1 MIRKGG
7 GALLSAGCI
16 KGILERSEQARVLV
30 VGDLM
35 LDRYVSGSVTRI
47 SPEASVPVVQMDKE
61 WVGVGG
67 AANVAA
73 NVVALGA
80 ECDLVGCVGSDD
92 AGYELRECLSG
103 LGVGIAGLVEIGER
117 PTTVK
122 TRVLAGHQ
130 QVVRIDREDS
140 DDVSTDTV
148 RLLRK
153 ETRRGL
159 AACASVVLEDYD
171 KGVLVPEIIEGVL
184 DGARGEGVPTIVD
197 PKRRRFFGY
206 GSATVFKPN
215 AKELEDALGE
225 PVLPGD
231 ADWMEEARSRLDCD
245 HLLLTLGRQGMVLC
259 STGKG
264 TTLFPAS
271 DRAVF
276 DVSGAGDTVTAVVS
290 LALALGAS
298 MSEAAVMANHA
309 AAVQVSKPGVATV
322 TRAELYE
329 QAAGGVEDPGVARE
343 VGGYGE
349 S

>member
-1 MIRKGG
+1 M
-7 GALLSAGCI
+7 
-16 KGILERSEQARVLV
+16 LV

-47 SPEASVPVVQMDKE
+47 SPESPVPVVQVEKE
-61 WVGVGG
+61 WAGVGG

-80 ECDLVGCVGSDD
+80 QCDVVGCVGDDD
-92 AGYELRECLSG
+92 AGRELRERLST
-103 LGVGIAGLVEIGER
+103 LGVGIEGLVETAER

-130 QVVRIDREDS
+130 QVVRIDRERS
-140 DDVSTDTV
+140 DDVSTEAV
-148 RLLRK
+148 RLLRV
-153 ETRRGL
+153 EARRRVADC
-159 AACASVVLEDYD
+159 AAVVLEDYD
-171 KGVLVPEIIEGVL
+171 KGVLVPEIIQEVL
-184 DGARGEGVPTIVD
+184 DGAKRERVSSIVD
-197 PKRRRFFGY
+197 PKRRRFFAY

-225 PVLPGD
+225 SVRPD
-231 ADWMEEARSRLDCD
+231 DQAWMEGARSRLECE
-245 HLLLTLGRQGMVLC
+245 HLLLTLGGRGMALC
-259 STGKG
+259 SARNG

-276 DVSGAGDTVTAVVS
+276 DVSGAGDTVTA
-290 LALALGAS
+290 ALSVAVALGAS
-298 MSEAAVMANHA
+298 MSEAATIANHA
-309 AAVQVSKPGVATV
+309 AAVQVSKAGVATV

-329 QAAGGVEDPGVARE
+329 NMGNIMYV
-343 VGGYGE
+343 

>member
-1 MIRKGG
+1 M
-7 GALLSAGCI
+7 GAGPFSRI
-16 KGILERSEQARVLV
+16 SISRIERILERSEQARVLV
-30 VGDLM
+30 VGDVM

-47 SPEASVPVVQMDKE
+47 SPESPVPVVQVEKE
-61 WVGVGG
+61 WAGVGG

-73 NVVALGA
+73 NIVALGA
-80 ECDLVGCVGSDD
+80 QCDVVGCVGSDD
-92 AGYELRECLSG
+92 AGHELRERLGG
-103 LGVGIAGLVEIGER
+103 LGVGIEGLVEAAER

-140 DDVSTDTV
+140 DDVSPDTA

-153 ETRRGL
+153 EIRKGL
-159 AACASVVLEDYD
+159 AVCASIVLEDYD
-171 KGVLVPEIIEGVL
+171 KGVLVPEIIQEVL
-184 DGARGEGVPTIVD
+184 DGAKAKRVPAIVD

-215 AKELEDALGE
+215 VKELEDALGE
-225 PVLPGD
+225 TVRPED
-231 ADWMEEARSRLDCD
+231 ADWMEGARSRLDCE
-245 HLLLTLGRQGMVLC
+245 HLLLTLGRRGMVLC
-259 STGKG
+259 SAGEG

-290 LALALGAS
+290 LALALSAS
-298 MSEAAVMANHA
+298 MSEAAVLANHA

-322 TRAELYE
+322 TKAELRE
-329 QAAGGVEDPGVARE
+329 QL
-343 VGGYGE
+343 
-349 S
+349 

>member
-1 MIRKGG
+1 MGRIR
-7 GALLSAGCI
+7 
-16 KGILERSEQARVLV
+16 GILERSGQARVLV

-35 LDRYVSGSVTRI
+35 LDRYVSGPVTRI
-47 SPEASVPVVQMDKE
+47 SPESPVPVVQVEKE
-61 WVGVGG
+61 WEGVGG

-80 ECDLVGCVGSDD
+80 RCDVVGCVGNDD
-92 AGYELRECLSG
+92 AGRVLRERLEE
-103 LGVGIAGLVEIGER
+103 LGVGIEGVVETPER

-130 QVVRIDREDS
+130 QVVRIDREES
-140 DDVSTDTV
+140 SDVSAEAV
-148 RLLRK
+148 RLLRM
-153 ETRRGL
+153 EARRGL
-159 AACASVVLEDYD
+159 AGCAAVVLEDYD
-171 KGVLVPEIIEGVL
+171 KGVLVPGVIHEVL
-184 DGARGEGVPTIVD
+184 DGERAERVPVVVD

-225 PVLPGD
+225 PVRPED
-231 ADWMEEARSRLDCD
+231 SVWMEGARSRLDCE
-245 HLLLTLGRQGMVLC
+245 HLLLTLGGRGMALC
-259 STGKG
+259 SVEQG

-276 DVSGAGDTVTAVVS
+276 DVSGAGDTVTAVIG

-298 MSEAAVMANHA
+298 MPEAAILANHA
-309 AAVQVSKPGVATV
+309 AAVQVSKAGVATV
-322 TRAELYE
+322 TREELYE
-329 QAAGGVEDPGVARE
+329 HTSTPMAARE
-343 VGGYGE
+343 VGRTQE

>member
-1 MIRKGG
+1 
-7 GALLSAGCI
+7 
-16 KGILERSEQARVLV
+16 
-30 VGDLM
+30 M

-47 SPEASVPVVQMDKE
+47 SPESPVPVVQVEKE
-61 WVGVGG
+61 WAGVGG

-73 NVVALGA
+73 NLVALGA
-80 ECDLVGCVGSDD
+80 QCDVVGCVGSDD
-92 AGYELRECLSG
+92 AGYELRECLRE
-103 LGVGIAGLVEIGER
+103 LGVGIEGLVEVGER

-171 KGVLVPEIIEGVL
+171 KGVLVPEIIEEVL
-184 DGARGEGVPTIVD
+184 DGAKEEGIPTIVD

-215 AKELEDALGE
+215 AKELEDSLGE
-225 PVLPGD
+225 PVRPED
-231 ADWMEEARSRLDCD
+231 AAWMEGARSRLDCE
-245 HLLLTLGRQGMVLC
+245 HLLLTLGRRGMGLR
-259 STGKG
+259 SESKG

-290 LALALGAS
+290 LAVALGAS
-298 MSEAAVMANHA
+298 MSEAAVLANHA

-322 TRAELYE
+322 TREELYE
-329 QAAGGVEDPGVARE
+329 QASNSVVARE
-343 VGGYGE
+343 VGGVGEVGE

>member
-1 MIRKGG
+1 
-7 GALLSAGCI
+7 
-16 KGILERSEQARVLV
+16 VLV

-47 SPEASVPVVQMDKE
+47 SPESPVPVIQVERE
-61 WVGVGG
+61 WAGVGG

-80 ECDLVGCVGSDD
+80 RCDLVGCVGADD
-92 AGYELRECLSG
+92 AGRELRERLSS
-103 LGVGIAGLVEIGER
+103 LGVGVEGLVEIRER

-140 DDVSTDTV
+140 DDVSPEAV
-148 RLLRK
+148 RLLGK
-153 ETRRGL
+153 EARRGL
-159 AACASVVLEDYD
+159 ARCASVVLEDYD
-171 KGVLVPEIIEGVL
+171 KGVMVPEIIQEVL
-184 DGARGEGVPTIVD
+184 GGARVEGAPTIVD

-206 GSATVFKPN
+206 ASATVFKPN

-225 PVLPGD
+225 PVRPED
-231 ADWMEEARSRLDCD
+231 EAWMEAARSRLNCE
-245 HLLLTLGRQGMVLC
+245 HLLLTLGGRGMSLC
-259 STGKG
+259 SAETG

-276 DVSGAGDTVTAVVS
+276 DVSGAGDTVTAAVS
-290 LALALGAS
+290 LAVALGAS
-298 MSEAAVMANHA
+298 MSEAVVLANHA
-309 AAVQVSKPGVATV
+309 AAVQVSKAGVATV
-322 TRAELYE
+322 TREELYE
-329 QAAGGVEDPGVARE
+329 HAADVVVARA
-343 VGGYGE
+343 VGGATE

>member
-1 MIRKGG
+1 M
-7 GALLSAGCI
+7 
-16 KGILERSEQARVLV
+16 LV

-35 LDRYVSGSVTRI
+35 LDRYVSGPVTRI
-47 SPEASVPVVQMDKE
+47 SPESPVPVVQVEEE
-61 WVGVGG
+61 WAGVGG

-80 ECDLVGCVGSDD
+80 QCEVVGCVGSDD
-92 AGYELRECLSG
+92 AGRELRERLRA
-103 LGVGIAGLVEIGER
+103 LGVGIAGVVETRGR

-140 DDVSTDTV
+140 DDVSPDAV
-148 RLLRK
+148 RRLRK
-153 ETRRGL
+153 EARRGL

-171 KGVLVPEIIEGVL
+171 KGVLVPEIIQEVL
-184 DGARGEGVPTIVD
+184 DGAKVEGVPAIVD

-225 PVLPGD
+225 PVRPGD
-231 ADWMEEARSRLDCD
+231 ATWMEGARSRLDCE
-245 HLLLTLGRQGMVLC
+245 HLLLTLGRRGMALC
-259 STGKG
+259 SAGKG

-290 LALALGAS
+290 LAVALGAS
-298 MSEAAVMANHA
+298 MSEAAVLANHA
-309 AAVQVSKPGVATV
+309 AAVQVSKTGVATV
-322 TRAELYE
+322 TKAELYE
-329 QAAGGVEDPGVARE
+329 HTSNLITARE
-343 VGGYGE
+343 VGGTI
-349 S
+349 

>member
-1 MIRKGG
+1 
-7 GALLSAGCI
+7 
-16 KGILERSEQARVLV
+16 
-30 VGDLM
+30 M
-35 LDRYVSGSVTRI
+35 LDRYVSGPVTRI
-47 SPEASVPVVQMDKE
+47 SPESPVPVVQVEKE
-61 WVGVGG
+61 WAAAGG

-73 NVVALGA
+73 NLVALGA
-80 ECDLVGCVGSDD
+80 RCDLVGCIGSDD
-92 AGYELRECLSG
+92 AGSELRDRLRG
-103 LGVGIAGLVEIGER
+103 LGVGVEGLVETPER

-140 DDVSTDTV
+140 DDVSPEAV
-148 RLLRK
+148 RLLRN
-153 ETRRGL
+153 EARRGL

-171 KGVLVPEIIEGVL
+171 KGVLVPEIIQEVL
-184 DGARGEGVPTIVD
+184 DGAEAEGVPAIVD

-225 PVLPGD
+225 PVRPED
-231 ADWMEEARSRLDCD
+231 AAWMEGARSRLDCE
-245 HLLLTLGRQGMVLC
+245 HLLLTLGGRGMALC
-259 STGKG
+259 SARKG

-298 MSEAAVMANHA
+298 MPEAVVLANDA
-309 AAVQVSKPGVATV
+309 AAVQVSKAGVGTV
-322 TRAELYE
+322 TREELYE
-329 QAAGGVEDPGVARE
+329 HASTRMTARE
-343 VGGYGE
+343 VGGAE
-349 S
+349 T

>member
-1 MIRKGG
+1 M
-7 GALLSAGCI
+7 
-16 KGILERSEQARVLV
+16 RVLV

-47 SPEASVPVVQMDKE
+47 SPESPVPVVQVEKE
-61 WVGVGG
+61 WAGVGG

-80 ECDLVGCVGSDD
+80 RCDVVGCVGDD
-92 AGYELRECLSG
+92 AAGYELRERLEA
-103 LGVGIAGLVEIGER
+103 LGVGIGGLVEAGDR
-117 PTTVK
+117 RTTIK

-140 DDVSTDTV
+140 EDVSPEAV
-148 RLLRK
+148 RRLRK
-153 ETRRGL
+153 EARRGL
-159 AACASVVLEDYD
+159 ASCASVVLEDYD
-171 KGVLVPEIIEGVL
+171 KGVLVPGVIQEVL
-184 DGARGEGVPTIVD
+184 DGAKAEGVPTIVD
-197 PKRRRFFGY
+197 PKRRRFFEY

-215 AKELEDALGE
+215 TTELEDALGE
-225 PVLPGD
+225 PVRPED
-231 ADWMEEARSRLDCD
+231 ANWMEGARSRLSCE
-245 HLLLTLGRQGMVLC
+245 HLLLTLGGRGMALC
-259 STGKG
+259 SAGKA

-298 MSEAAVMANHA
+298 MSEAAVLANHA

-322 TRAELYE
+322 TREELYE
-329 QAAGGVEDPGVARE
+329 QASNSVVARE
-343 VGGYGE
+343 VGGVGEVGE